1 MGGRRRLGRSGLH
14 PLASRTVGN
23 DDFDFDSMARVAS
36 KLELELDHLPRA
48 TPLFATLNSAGA
60 CVAWRV
66 CESVASPTT
75 NFFSSFSFL
84 LGSSYRHEFISDRN
98 KKKKKDESCIV
109 RGQSFSH

>member
-1 MGGRRRLGRSGLH
+1 MGGRRRLGRSALH

-66 CESVASPTT
+66 CVRVSPLQQQIFFQASP
-75 NFFSSFSFL
+75 FF
-84 LGSSYRHEFISDRN
+84 LGVHIDMNLSLIAT
-98 KKKKKDESCIV
+98 KKKKKTSRV
-109 RGQSFSH
+109 